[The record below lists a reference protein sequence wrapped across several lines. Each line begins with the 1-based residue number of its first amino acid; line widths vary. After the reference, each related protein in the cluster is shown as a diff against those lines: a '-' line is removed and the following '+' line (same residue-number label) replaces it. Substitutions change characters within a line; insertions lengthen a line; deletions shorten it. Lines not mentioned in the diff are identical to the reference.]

1 MRYRTVI
8 TKNTDSEPSA
18 EIDLTPMLDVVFI
31 MLIFFIVTATF
42 IKEAGIDVN
51 RPPAL
56 TREAVKNQKILVAIN
71 AADEIWINK
80 NKVDPRSLKAVIER
94 MVTENPNGALVIQQ
108 DLDSTAKTYAQVY
121 DAALKAGV
129 QVISL
134 AADEI

>member
-1 MRYRTVI
+1 MHYRTVI
-8 TKNTDSEPSA
+8 NRNTDSEPSA

-42 IKEAGIDVN
+42 IKEAGIDVD
-51 RPPAL
+51 RPSAI

-71 AADEIWINK
+71 AEDEIWIDK
-80 NKVDPRSLKAVIER
+80 NKVDPRELKLVIER
-94 MVTENPNGALVIQQ
+94 MVTENPNGALIIQQ
-108 DLDSTAKTYAQVY
+108 DLDSTAKSYAQVY

-129 QVISL
+129 KVISL